1 MVKYKIN
8 TDKVLIVPG
17 FTDDEIL
24 KNEEKKSKSKSKSK
38 NKNKSKTNKNNKTAK
53 LTPPAAFYFEVQNVQ
68 YTPHIKSFEEFNSAQ
83 GLIRLEKACDRFAE
97 VEMDVF
103 VHQNLSDQKGQ
114 IMIDKE
120 KREARLRVNDISIEK
135 GSRDDGIYVK
145 RFVRPEE
152 FTEKYIEIRNNFFQ
166 DLSGRPLTII
176 SSLFPPMP
184 AAYMTE
190 CNYNIGEG
198 EEEATYSVTFS
209 EVTST
214 MI

>member
-1 MVKYKIN
+1 MPQYKIN

-17 FTDDEIL
+17 YTDAEIL
-24 KNEEKKSKSKSKSK
+24 KNQEKNKKNKKNSSK
-38 NKNKSKTNKNNKTAK
+38 NNEKTASNMSIA
-53 LTPPAAFYFEVQNVQ
+53 PPAAFYFEVQNVQ
-68 YTPHIKSFEEFNSAQ
+68 YTPHIASYEEFNSAE
-83 GLIRLEKACDRFAE
+83 GVIRLEKACDRFAE

-103 VHQNLSDQKGQ
+103 VHQNISDQKGQ

-120 KREARLRVNDISIEK
+120 TREARLRVNDISIEE
-135 GSRDDGIYVK
+135 GDRDNGIYVK

-152 FTEKYIEIRNNFFQ
+152 FTEKYIEVRNNFFQ
-166 DLSGRPLTII
+166 DLNQRPLTIV
-176 SSLFPPMP
+176 SSLFPPIP
-184 AAYMTE
+184 ACYMTE
-190 CNYNIGEG
+190 CSYNIGEG

>member
-1 MVKYKIN
+1 MAQYRIN

-17 FTDDEIL
+17 YRDDEIL
-24 KNEEKKSKSKSKSK
+24 ENAKKKKEKKTKIS
-38 NKNKSKTNKNNKTAK
+38 
-53 LTPPAAFYFEVQNVQ
+53 PPAAFYFEVQNVQ
-68 YTPHIKSFEEFNSAQ
+68 YTPHIASYEDFNSAE
-83 GLIRLEKACDRFAE
+83 GLIKLEKACDRFAE

-103 VHQNLSDQKGQ
+103 VHQNISNQKGQ

-120 KREARLRVNDISIEK
+120 TREARLRVNDISIEE
-135 GSRDDGIYVK
+135 GDRDGGIYVN

-152 FTEKYIEIRNNFFQ
+152 FTDEYIEVRNNFFN
-166 DLSGRPLTII
+166 DLVRRPLTIV

-190 CNYNIGEG
+190 CTYNIGEG

-209 EVTST
+209 EVTTT

>member
-1 MVKYKIN
+1 
-8 TDKVLIVPG
+8 
-17 FTDDEIL
+17 
-24 KNEEKKSKSKSKSK
+24 
-38 NKNKSKTNKNNKTAK
+38 
-53 LTPPAAFYFEVQNVQ
+53 
-68 YTPHIKSFEEFNSAQ
+68 
-83 GLIRLEKACDRFAE
+83 
-97 VEMDVF
+97 MDVF
-103 VHQNLSDQKGQ
+103 VHQNISDQKGK

-120 KREARLRVNDISIEK
+120 TREARLRVTDIEIED
-135 GSRDDGIYVK
+135 GPRDDGIYVN

-152 FTEKYIEIRNNFFQ
+152 FTDKYIEVRNNFFN
-166 DLSGRPLTII
+166 DLYRRPLTIV

-184 AAYMTE
+184 VAYLTE

>member
-8 TDKVLIVPG
+8 ADKVLIVPG
-17 FTDDEIL
+17 YTDSEIL
-24 KNEEKKSKSKSKSK
+24 QNAAYEKKKKK
-38 NKNKSKTNKNNKTAK
+38 NWASEMKNSLTAK
-53 LTPPAAFYFEVQNVQ
+53 TMKISPPAAFYFQVQNVH
-68 YTPHIKSFEEFNSAQ
+68 YTPHIASYEDFNSAQ
-83 GLIRLEKACDRFAE
+83 GLIKLEKACDRFAE

-103 VHQNLSDQKGQ
+103 VHQNISDQKGQ

-120 KREARLRVNDISIEK
+120 TREARLRVTDNSIDK
-135 GSRDDGIYVK
+135 GSRDDGIYTS

-152 FTEKYIEIRNNFFQ
+152 FTDKYIEVRNNFFQ
-166 DLSGRPLTII
+166 DLDKRPLTIV

-184 AAYMTE
+184 VCYITE

>member
-1 MVKYKIN
+1 MVEYKIN

-17 FTDDEIL
+17 YTDQEIL
-24 KNEEKKSKSKSKSK
+24 QNANKDKK
-38 NKNKSKTNKNNKTAK
+38 KNNTKIS
-53 LTPPAAFYFEVQNVQ
+53 PPAAFYFEVTNVQ
-68 YTPHIKSFEEFNSAQ
+68 YTPHMASYEEFNSAE
-83 GLIRLEKACDRFAE
+83 GMIRLEKACDRFAE

-120 KREARLRVNDISIEK
+120 TREARLRVNDISIDE
-135 GSRDDGIYVK
+135 GSRDDGIYVS

-152 FTEKYIEIRNNFFQ
+152 FTEEYIEIRNNFFQ
-166 DLSGRPLTII
+166 DLDKRPLTIV
-176 SSLFPPMP
+176 SSLFPPIP
-184 AAYMTE
+184 VAYITD
-190 CNYNIGEG
+190 CSYTIGEG

>member
-1 MVKYKIN
+1 MVQYKIN

-17 FTDDEIL
+17 YTDEEIL
-24 KNEEKKSKSKSKSK
+24 QNSEKKKKKK
-38 NKNKSKTNKNNKTAK
+38 KNNTK
-53 LTPPAAFYFEVQNVQ
+53 LAPPAAFYFEVQNVQ
-68 YTPHIKSFEEFNSAQ
+68 YTPHTASYEDFNSAE
-83 GLIRLEKACDRFAE
+83 GLIKLEKACDRFAE

-103 VHQNLSDQKGQ
+103 VHQNISDQKGK

-120 KREARLRVNDISIEK
+120 TREARLRVNDISIEE
-135 GSRDDGIYVK
+135 GDRDDGIYVN

-152 FTEKYIEIRNNFFQ
+152 FTDKYIEVRNNFFQ
-166 DLSGRPLTII
+166 DLDRRPLTIV
-176 SSLFPPMP
+176 SSLFPPLP
-184 AAYMTE
+184 AAYLTE
-190 CNYNIGEG
+190 CSYNIGEG

>member
-1 MVKYKIN
+1 MVQYKIN

-17 FTDDEIL
+17 YRDDEIL
-24 KNEEKKSKSKSKSK
+24 QNENNSK
-38 NKNKSKTNKNNKTAK
+38 KNNNNTKIS
-53 LTPPAAFYFEVQNVQ
+53 PPAAFYFEVQNVQ
-68 YTPHIKSFEEFNSAQ
+68 YTPHIASYEDFNSAE
-83 GLIRLEKACDRFAE
+83 GLIKLEKACDRFAE

-103 VHQNLSDQKGQ
+103 VHQNISNQKGQ

-120 KREARLRVNDISIEK
+120 TREARLRVNDISIEE
-135 GSRDDGIYVK
+135 GDRDDGIYVN

-152 FTEKYIEIRNNFFQ
+152 FTDEYIEVRNNFFN
-166 DLSGRPLTII
+166 DLNRITLTIV
-176 SSLFPPMP
+176 SALFPPMP
-184 AAYMTE
+184 VAYMTD

-209 EVTST
+209 EVSST

>member
-1 MVKYKIN
+1 MVQYKIN

-17 FTDDEIL
+17 YRDDEIL
-24 KNEEKKSKSKSKSK
+24 QNENNSKKND
-38 NKNKSKTNKNNKTAK
+38 NNTKIS
-53 LTPPAAFYFEVQNVQ
+53 PPAAFYFEVQNVQ
-68 YTPHIKSFEEFNSAQ
+68 YTPHIASYEDFNSAE
-83 GLIRLEKACDRFAE
+83 GLIKLEKACDRFAE

-103 VHQNLSDQKGQ
+103 VHQNISDQKGQ

-120 KREARLRVNDISIEK
+120 TREARLRVNDISIEE
-135 GSRDDGIYVK
+135 GDRDDGIYVN
-145 RFVRPEE
+145 RFVRPDE
-152 FTEKYIEIRNNFFQ
+152 FTDEYIEVRNNFFS
-166 DLSGRPLTII
+166 DLDRRPLTIV

-184 AAYMTE
+184 VAYMTE

-209 EVTST
+209 EVSST